1 MTKNKSI
8 IISAFS
14 LFSIFYIGRIV
25 VSLTHMQSIMAG
37 KLSTDMI
44 TSIAIAFLLTLL
56 FSLPAVMCVKQ
67 RKNPLK
73 IKGLNYLYAVN
84 FIYLAAINVSRFSY
98 FASARLNTE
107 EKSWGFSLLIFI
119 FAVYA
124 AIMGLEGISRFS
136 GFSFFLIALAVV
148 LVIGFNV
155 RNFEIVSLFPVI
167 STGWGAIFKNALTLS
182 SNTAEIVIFLALA
195 DNVMEKAVTAFV
207 SAMSAAYFSA
217 DLLFLFAVGVM
228 GAAAGL
234 QAFPLY
240 SLSQLASTGNFVRLD
255 VLYTGLWIFAIFIKA
270 SVLIYCAGECLPGKN
285 RKRKCIICG
294 LAAFAVSVLT
304 ADYMS
309 VGTHSVLVTIVPFLL
324 FSTVIPLV
332 TLIFKK
338 KSKGDKVLEA
348 F

>member
-1 MTKNKSI
+1 
-8 IISAFS
+8 
-14 LFSIFYIGRIV
+14 
-25 VSLTHMQSIMAG
+25 MQSIMAG
-37 KLSTDMI
+37 KLSTDLI
-44 TSIAIAFLLTLL
+44 ISIVIAFLLTLL
-56 FSLPAVMCVKQ
+56 FSVPALMCIKQ

-73 IKGLNYLYAVN
+73 IKGLNYLYAAN

-124 AIMGLEGISRFS
+124 AIMGIEGISRFS
-136 GFSFFLIALAVV
+136 GFSFILIVLAVG
-148 LVIGFNV
+148 LVIGFNAE
-155 RNFEIVSLFPVI
+155 NFEVVSLFPVVSSGFATI
-167 STGWGAIFKNALTLS
+167 LKNALTLS
-182 SNTAEIVIFLALA
+182 ANTAEIVILLALA
-195 DNVMEKAVTAFV
+195 DNVKEKVITAFAG
-207 SAMSAAYFSA
+207 AMTAAYFSA
-217 DLLFLFAVGVM
+217 ALLFLFAIGVM

-240 SLSQLASTGNFVRLD
+240 SLSQLAVTGNFVRLD

-270 SVLIYCAGECLPGKN
+270 SVLIYCAGECLPGEK

-294 LAAFAVSVLT
+294 ALAFAVSVLT

-324 FSTVIPLV
+324 FSTVIPLAV
-332 TLIFKK
+332 LIFKK

>member
-1 MTKNKSI
+1 
-8 IISAFS
+8 
-14 LFSIFYIGRIV
+14 
-25 VSLTHMQSIMAG
+25 MQSIMAG
-37 KLSTDMI
+37 RLSTDMI
-44 TSIAIAFLLTLL
+44 ISIIIAFFLTVL
-56 FSLPAVMCVKQ
+56 FSFPAVMCVKQ

-73 IKGLNYLYAVN
+73 FKGLNFLYAAN

-124 AIMGLEGISRFS
+124 ASMGIEGISRFS
-136 GFSFFLIALAVV
+136 GFSFILIVLAVG

-155 RNFEIVSLFPVI
+155 GNFEIVSLFPVV
-167 STGWGAIFKNALTLS
+167 STSWGTILKNALTLS
-182 SNTAEIVIFLALA
+182 ANTAETVIFLALA
-195 DNVMEKAVTAFV
+195 DNVLKKAATAFF

-217 DLLFLFAVGVM
+217 VVLFVFSVGVM

-240 SLSQLASTGNFVRLD
+240 SLSQLASTGSFTRLD

-270 SVLIYCAGECLPGKN
+270 SVLIYCAGECLPGEK
-285 RKRKCIICG
+285 RKRKCALCG
-294 LAAFAVSVLT
+294 VAAFAVSVLT

-324 FSTVIPLV
+324 FSTVIPLA